1 MCQVASS
8 TITLAPNSNVTFC
21 NPNNIACFYKR
32 AKLSPYWRIIALI
45 RARSPQYVIF
55 GQNSAGMK
63 RLLTVIIVAI
73 LLYGAYW
80 FFLAKDTHPSGPK
93 PQAIKISKHSHAF
106 HNSIVA
112 STNAYLVMKNAFVG
126 ADTAKIKSESQ
137 QFIQAI
143 GNLQLSDLQ
152 KDDSTIMIGALQEV
166 SDIKVNAEAIL
177 LEKDLKEMR
186 QDFRMVS
193 ENLYPFLKTIAYEG
207 PKLYWLN

>member
-1 MCQVASS
+1 
-8 TITLAPNSNVTFC
+8 
-21 NPNNIACFYKR
+21 
-32 AKLSPYWRIIALI
+32 
-45 RARSPQYVIF
+45 
-55 GQNSAGMK
+55 MK

-93 PQAIKISKHSHAF
+93 QQAIKISKHSDAF
-106 HNSIVA
+106 NKSVVA

-152 KDDSTIMIGALQEV
+152 KDDSTIMIAALQEV

-207 PKLYWLN
+207 PKLYWLNCPTAFGENMEGTWLSDTAAIMNPYLGVTQPPCGETKDSL